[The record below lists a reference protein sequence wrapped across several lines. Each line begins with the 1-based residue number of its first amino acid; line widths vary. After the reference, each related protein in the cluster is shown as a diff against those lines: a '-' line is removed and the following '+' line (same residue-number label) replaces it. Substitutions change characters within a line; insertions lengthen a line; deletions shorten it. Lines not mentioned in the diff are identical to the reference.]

1 MSRSTRIIGA
11 TCLTFF
17 LLGGTALAQNISRPL
32 QIGVFTGYEQY
43 NLNWS
48 IAGNISGKN
57 PDIYSELKWKEVSGQ
72 SVSAAVQYTFW
83 KKFTGMVSYSRM
95 FIRSGRV
102 TDNDYNADNRTNQVY
117 GEIFNSNKGNV
128 DQFNVGLGYELIN
141 NTKFSLMPFI
151 GYETSRQSLSI
162 LDLTGEYPELNSNY
176 LPVWKGVFVKCRAQ
190 LKLNRIFKVVADI
203 SYSQSHYEANADWN
217 VIQTF
222 KHPVS
227 YRHTAN
233 CFGVNTN
240 AALSCNVKKNIAI
253 NIGGGYL
260 TATTGTGTD
269 ELFLASGGSEKTQL
283 NGVSNNGYRLFA
295 GVVFNY

>member
-17 LLGGTALAQNISRPL
+17 LLRGTALAQNISRPL

-222 KHPVS
+222 QHPVS

-233 CFGVNTN
+233 GFGVNTN